1 VVENGSLILTSNQGG
16 VKLNGQAI
24 RAVTLKSEEP
34 YPLIIGKESFV
45 LLSTNSLDKWGKL
58 FSPLKWNIVK
68 NGGYLSKG
76 LNYVDLQK
84 YLENEGSLTQIRLVP
99 EGMTQGFEAA
109 EFLNEI
115 RRRQ

>member
-1 VVENGSLILTSNQGG
+1 M
-16 VKLNGQAI
+16 
-24 RAVTLKSEEP
+24 
-34 YPLIIGKESFV
+34 
-45 LLSTNSLDKWGKL
+45 
-58 FSPLKWNIVK
+58 K